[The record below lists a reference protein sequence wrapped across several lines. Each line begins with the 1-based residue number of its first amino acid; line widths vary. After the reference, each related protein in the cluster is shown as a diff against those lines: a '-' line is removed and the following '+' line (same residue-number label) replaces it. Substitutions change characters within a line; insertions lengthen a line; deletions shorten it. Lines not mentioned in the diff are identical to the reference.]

1 VEDMRSYAI
10 PQVAVVNNPRN
21 KKWGVLVD
29 IAKTEGKPTFSHSLQ
44 PKIGTPCILHLC
56 SITTPSK
63 HFCLKKCDPTFLYLS
78 MRSFQWAK
86 DHLVWRWS
94 HPLNHALT
102 MQGPLDKDFLTIC
115 TTVAA
120 GKQGAI
126 SSSTN
131 KTSSLETG
139 F

>member
-1 VEDMRSYAI
+1 
-10 PQVAVVNNPRN
+10 
-21 KKWGVLVD
+21 
-29 IAKTEGKPTFSHSLQ
+29 
-44 PKIGTPCILHLC
+44 
-56 SITTPSK
+56 
-63 HFCLKKCDPTFLYLS
+63 
-78 MRSFQWAK
+78 
-86 DHLVWRWS
+86 
-94 HPLNHALT
+94 

-115 TTVAA
+115 TTVAD